1 VGRLLNKIRIDTPC
15 VNKLSTQTEV
25 LILCMGTSLVK
36 NIALVHAR
44 ISSTNSGFSYN
55 SSSMMMIIITIITVI
70 TLMMVI
76 IIIE

>member
-1 VGRLLNKIRIDTPC
+1 
-15 VNKLSTQTEV
+15 
-25 LILCMGTSLVK
+25 MGTSLVK

>member
-1 VGRLLNKIRIDTPC
+1 
-15 VNKLSTQTEV
+15 
-25 LILCMGTSLVK
+25 MGTSLVK

-55 SSSMMMIIITIITVI
+55 SSSIMMIMMMITIITII